1 MKLGDIAEI
10 RTGLVL
16 TRKKATI
23 QYSIQA
29 KYRLLT
35 LKNIDESGT
44 FNNESFDEFLSNDLL
59 EKHYFTEIGDVLIR
73 LSQPNTAVFVD
84 EQYYGLLVPS
94 SFAIIKVNQLMCMPE
109 YLAWYLNSDEVK
121 KEFERSQ
128 AGTRIPTTNK
138 NVLETLQISLVTL
151 EKQEA
156 IIELFKLH
164 QKEKALYIKLIQ
176 EKEHWFKA
184 LSKKIID
191 GSY

>member
-1 MKLGDIAEI
+1 MRLGDIAEI

-23 QYSIQA
+23 QYNIQA

-35 LKNIDESGT
+35 LKNIDESGI

-156 IIELFKLH
+156 IMELFKLH

-184 LSKKIID
+184 LSKKITE
-191 GSY
+191 GLY

>member
-1 MKLGDIAEI
+1 MRLGDIAEI

-23 QYSIQA
+23 QYNIQA

-138 NVLETLQISLVTL
+138 NVLETLQISLATL

-156 IIELFKLH
+156 IMELFKLH

-184 LSKKIID
+184 LSKKITE
-191 GSY
+191 GLY